1 MRAKYT
7 KATLNKFKKYYIETG
22 DAGLA
27 MRKINPRLAP
37 LSAKAQ
43 ASRLMKRIDLSDI
56 LEAQEVTDE
65 VLVKTLKNGLE
76 ATRPLVTPEA
86 PPEYIPDFKARHK
99 YLETGLKLKGYL
111 NNNQTII
118 DNRKL
123 VVALPREDGRVI
135 DGEVGEENAS

>member
-1 MRAKYT
+1 MRMKYT
-7 KATLNKFKKYYIETG
+7 KANLNKFKRYYIETG
-22 DAGLA
+22 EATSA
-27 MRKINPRLAP
+27 MMKVNPKLKPISAREQGKRL
-37 LSAKAQ
+37 L
-43 ASRLMKRIDLSDI
+43 KRIDISDI
-56 LEAQEVTDE
+56 LEAQKVTDE

-135 DGEVGEENAS
+135 DGEVGDDNAS

>member
-1 MRAKYT
+1 MRMKYT
-7 KATLNKFKKYYIETG
+7 KAALNKFKKYYIETG
-22 DAGLA
+22 EATTA
-27 MRKINPRLAP
+27 MLKVNPKLK
-37 LSAKAQ
+37 LISAKEQ
-43 ASRLMKRIDLSDI
+43 GTRLLKRIDISDI
-56 LEAQEVTDE
+56 LEAQKVTDE
-65 VLVKTLKNGLE
+65 VLVKTLKDGLE

-135 DGEVGEENAS
+135 DGEVGDENAS

>member
-1 MRAKYT
+1 MRMKYT
-7 KATLNKFKKYYIETG
+7 KATLNKFKKYYIQTG
-22 DAGLA
+22 EATAAMMKVNPKLKLQSAGEQG
-27 MRKINPRLAP
+27 KRL
-37 LSAKAQ
+37 L
-43 ASRLMKRIDLSDI
+43 KRIDISDV

-111 NNNQTII
+111 NSNQTII

>member
-1 MRAKYT
+1 MKYT
-7 KATLNKFKKYYIETG
+7 KAALNKFKKYYIETG
-22 DAGLA
+22 EATTA
-27 MRKINPRLAP
+27 MLKVNPKLK
-37 LSAKAQ
+37 LISAKEQ
-43 ASRLMKRIDLSDI
+43 GTRLLKRIDISDI
-56 LEAQEVTDE
+56 LEAQKVTDE
-65 VLVKTLKNGLE
+65 VLVKTLKDGLE

-135 DGEVGEENAS
+135 DGEVGDENAS